1 MVLGTIIYEGLDLTY
16 HALKLG
22 YYGASSVY
30 SYFWGAKE
38 EMTPEEMQEM
48 IKDLQSKIDK
58 LELEQK
64 SMEKQEATKAFTQEE
79 IQKLK
84 LALSSR
90 TV

>member
-1 MVLGTIIYEGLDLTY
+1 
-16 HALKLG
+16 
-22 YYGASSVY
+22 
-30 SYFWGAKE
+30 
-38 EMTPEEMQEM
+38 MTPEEIQEM

>member
-1 MVLGTIIYEGLDLTY
+1 
-16 HALKLG
+16 
-22 YYGASSVY
+22 
-30 SYFWGAKE
+30 
-38 EMTPEEMQEM
+38 MTSEEMQEM

-58 LELEQK
+58 LEMEQK